1 MSESIAARV
10 PESTARWLE
19 EVAEQEDTTI
29 SKLVAAILKQHS
41 RDVNDDEPDS
51 TEMRFNQMEER
62 IAQLEQDIHLVTKHA
77 ERMEFHVYKTAD
89 LSRAIELADG
99 AIDYPRL
106 PGNDER
112 NEYPE
117 EKPNISPD
125 QLEDFI

>member
-10 PESTARWLE
+10 DDSTARWLE

-29 SKLVAAILKQHS
+29 SKLVATILEQHS
-41 RDVNDDEPDS
+41 RDVDDEPDS

-62 IAQLEQDIHLVTKHA
+62 IVQLEQDIRLLTEHA
-77 ERMEFHVYKTAD
+77 ERVEYHTYKTAD
-89 LSRAIELADG
+89 LSRTVELVDG
-99 AIDYPRL
+99 TIDFPRL

-125 QLEDFI
+125 ELENFI